1 MQEKTIKNIYC
12 IIIFFFVNRNKL
24 QENKEDMLEKI
35 KDLQDVNIKLQDEL
49 MDATQELMLKNN
61 DLSNTKAEMQ
71 RHRNEIDVRF

>member
-1 MQEKTIKNIYC
+1 M
-12 IIIFFFVNRNKL
+12 FVFSGITHRNKL
-24 QENKEDMLEKI
+24 QENKEDMLEKL

-49 MDATQELMLKNN
+49 MDATQELMLKNT